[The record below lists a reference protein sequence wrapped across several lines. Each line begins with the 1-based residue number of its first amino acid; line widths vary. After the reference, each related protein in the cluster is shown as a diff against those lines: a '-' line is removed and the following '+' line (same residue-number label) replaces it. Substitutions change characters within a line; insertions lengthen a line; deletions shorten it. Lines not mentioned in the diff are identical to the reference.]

1 MRFVK
6 GNRASVDRLHKDT
19 NVAALQAMAWLK
31 RLLGQR
37 VDVESPTCLALVP
50 TGMGEP
56 PVFKPDGTKYTIMEI
71 TPDLVRRHVYR
82 HRNGGL
88 QSDERYYK
96 KGTPKYKHEE
106 RVARAVIGWVRELQA
121 AQAGGLYEIRGC
133 SFGQG
138 LIGLRHGSLGDTV
151 CKADGTP
158 LRPMYSRTRSVG
170 REIVC
175 GGKRTQS
182 QVDVHGH
189 GLHQGRTVHLLLCG
203 TAQFINSACKDC
215 ATHTFDNWGYGGG
228 VLKQRWQQLLPG
240 TEMTLDYN
248 YTDKKA
254 RHPCGGPFCRTE
266 HWQHVP
272 TGASYKDGDG
282 REVVV
287 RGCGDADPT
296 YAGAFAPCTPGEAT
310 HTPMFDWMKALAQ
323 ERAQERRL
331 ARKKRPIS
339 QPQTNMCSVT
349 RPHTLRVRQ
358 SVRTRTPHHHPK
370 QHTPD

>member
-203 TAQFINSACKDC
+203 IALCFC
-215 ATHTFDNWGYGGG
+215 GRRRRRGGRRRPADQQTRHMY
-228 VLKQRWQQLLPG
+228 VWQDKYTPG
-240 TEMTLDYN
+240 TYSCT
-248 YTDKKA
+248 A
-254 RHPCGGPFCRTE
+254 RRFLEHTEDLALCVEVPCVCFC
-266 HWQHVP
+266 
-272 TGASYKDGDG
+272 
-282 REVVV
+282 
-287 RGCGDADPT
+287 
-296 YAGAFAPCTPGEAT
+296 
-310 HTPMFDWMKALAQ
+310 
-323 ERAQERRL
+323 
-331 ARKKRPIS
+331 I
-339 QPQTNMCSVT
+339 
-349 RPHTLRVRQ
+349 
-358 SVRTRTPHHHPK
+358 
-370 QHTPD
+370 